1 MSAQETS
8 LQDTSAQETSDHET
22 SLHETS
28 RHETASQLREAL
40 AASSQETSSKTV
52 PPSSSLGSGT
62 RKASSARFG
71 FGGDCT
77 ASAPGAYTSP
87 TPAPTVRILRRGR
100 AL

>member
-28 RHETASQLREAL
+28 L
-40 AASSQETSSKTV
+40 QETSNQETSVKTV

-100 AL
+100 ALSISAPLT